1 MAQAAAKP
9 MSRGFIAD
17 MRADG
22 LSSGR
27 PSGNRFG
34 LTNHPWANSWATKY
48 GQKASGASSGGSVSH
63 AASVSPASPSRTLD
77 HTCDAVTRPEA
88 PPRFW

>member
-1 MAQAAAKP
+1 MAHAAANP

-17 MRADG
+17 TRADG

-34 LTNHPWANSWATKY
+34 LMNQPWANSWATKY

-63 AASVSPASPSRTLD
+63 GASVSLASPPWMRD
-77 HTCDAVTRPEA
+77 HMCDAVTRPEA
-88 PPRFW
+88 PPRF